1 MYTRLPIF
9 IESHRTHKPLVNLN
23 HTQQI
28 GFDSVEISIY
38 NWMESEWEK
47 IHTKNDIRP
56 GNFSL
61 MKCDRCK
68 FTVVHNRE

>member
-23 HTQQI
+23 HTDLIVLKYQFII
-28 GFDSVEISIY
+28 GWKANEK
-38 NWMESEWEK
+38 K

-61 MKCDRCK
+61 MKCDRDRCK
-68 FTVVHNRE
+68 FTVAHNRE